1 MSPIEEPAF
10 ENLERRFKNLAEMR
24 LDIFPSNSCSSL
36 NPQSVVKQINIHNK
50 QEDVIMTFK

>member
-50 QEDVIMTFK
+50 Q